1 MIVNPC
7 PGACGTEMDRG
18 RITCR
23 DCWQRVP
30 QDLRYAL
37 RDARQP
43 HQCRERRQAI
53 AQIVAWLGAGIEV
66 SS

>member
-7 PGACGTEMDRG
+7 PGACGTEMVRG
-18 RITCR
+18 RVACR
-23 DCWQRVP
+23 DCWQLVP
-30 QDLRYAL
+30 LELRYAL

-43 HQCRERRQAI
+43 QQYRERRQAI